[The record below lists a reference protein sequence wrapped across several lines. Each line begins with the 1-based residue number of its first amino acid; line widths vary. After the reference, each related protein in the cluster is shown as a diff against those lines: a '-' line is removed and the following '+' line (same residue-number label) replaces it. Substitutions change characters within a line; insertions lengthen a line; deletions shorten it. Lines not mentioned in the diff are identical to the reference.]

1 MLCGWHLKNRR
12 IEKPWGYEL
21 IWAHTDNY
29 VGKLLHI
36 TSGKRLSRQ
45 YHEQKEETIY
55 VLKGTLY
62 NYDAEGNI
70 SRIMPGHSFHVYPGQ
85 IHRFAAMEGNVE
97 VIEVSTN
104 HLDDV
109 VRLEDDYRRE

>member
-1 MLCGWHLKNRR
+1 MKR

-21 IWAHTDNY
+21 IWAETEGY

-36 TSGKRLSRQ
+36 NAGHRLSKQ
-45 YHEQKEETIY
+45 LHVVKEETIY

-62 NYDAEGNI
+62 NYDKNDNI
-70 SRIMPGHSFHVYPGQ
+70 QKIMAGEAFHIKPYQV
-85 IHRFAAMEGNVE
+85 HRFGASEGDVE
-97 VIEVSTN
+97 IIEVSTP

-109 VRLEDDYRRE
+109 VRFEDDYGR

>member
-1 MLCGWHLKNRR
+1 MTRVN
-12 IEKPWGYEL
+12 KPWGYEL
-21 IWAHTDNY
+21 IWAITDAY

-36 TSGKRLSRQ
+36 TAGHRLSKQ
-45 YHEQKEETIY
+45 YHNEKEETLY

-62 NYDAEGNI
+62 NYDENDRIQKITPGN
-70 SRIMPGHSFHVYPGQ
+70 SFHVYPGQ
-85 IHRFAAMEGNVE
+85 VHRFAAMEGNVE

-109 VRLEDDYRRE
+109 VRLEDDYERE